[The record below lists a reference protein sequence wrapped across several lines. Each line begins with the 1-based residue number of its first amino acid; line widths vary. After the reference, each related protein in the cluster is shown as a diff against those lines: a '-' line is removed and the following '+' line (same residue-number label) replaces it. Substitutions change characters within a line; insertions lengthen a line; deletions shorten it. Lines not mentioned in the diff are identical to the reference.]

1 MQWIDTFVGPLVW
14 TVQLFWKT
22 MSAFSFES
30 GEYNRIS
37 SSKTAAWKRKVSF
50 RSVCR
55 TLVSH
60 SVLNPNIWDEN
71 VGMKEG

>member
-30 GEYNRIS
+30 KEYNRIS
-37 SSKTAAWKRKVSF
+37 SSKPAAWKRKVSF
-50 RSVCR
+50 PSVSR
-55 TLVSH
+55 ALVSH
-60 SVLNPNIWDEN
+60 SVLNPNIWNEN